1 MINKKGDFMK
11 KKVTSLL
18 MSLML
23 SLFVL
28 TACGNNGQEAKEPV
42 ENKAQTEESA
52 ESTESTE
59 EENAD
64 QEADADKEADAEEA
78 KEDASD
84 DSASGETT
92 EIVFWHAMGG
102 GQGEALEKLVKQF
115 EEENPNI
122 KVNLQNQG
130 NYGDLNQILVATMQS
145 PQDLPTI
152 TQAYPDWMLQ
162 FESADL
168 VTELTDMVKGDNGI
182 EDYEDILPGVREE
195 IEEDGKIMGLPFN
208 KSTEVFWYNKTLF
221 DELGLEVPTTYEELE
236 EVSKKIKEE
245 KDIPGVGFDSLPN
258 YYATYMHNNGVEMD
272 QDLDVASDKS
282 VEAVDYY
289 QRGIKEGYFRI
300 AGTDQYMSGPF
311 ANEQVGAYIGSNA
324 GEVYV
329 KDGVEGKFE
338 YAAAPY
344 PAESSVQQGTNI
356 YMFEN
361 ASEDQKKA
369 AFEFLKFLVSKE
381 SQIQFALDTGYM
393 PARTSA
399 VEDSKYKDSDSAI
412 AKILA
417 DATKNLYSRPLAP
430 GSQQAYND
438 IGSTLEQILSN
449 PDADIKAELEAF
461 APQYQSDFSDAN

>member
-1 MINKKGDFMK
+1 MK

-28 TACGNNGQEAKEPV
+28 TACGNNGQEAKEPA
-42 ENKAQTEESA
+42 ENKAQTEETA
-52 ESTESTE
+52 ESTE
-59 EENAD
+59 EENTD
-64 QEADADKEADAEEA
+64 QEADNEEA
-78 KEDASD
+78 KEEDATD
-84 DSASGETT
+84 DSASGEAT

-115 EEENPNI
+115 EDENPNI

-162 FESADL
+162 FQSADL
-168 VTELTDMVKGDNGI
+168 VTDLTDMVKGDNGI

-208 KSTEVFWYNKTLF
+208 KSTEVLWYNKTLF

-272 QDLDVASDKS
+272 QDLDVAGDES
-282 VEAVDYY
+282 VAAVEYY
-289 QRGIKEGYFRI
+289 QKGIKEGYFRI

-361 ASEDQKKA
+361 ASDDQKKA

>member
-1 MINKKGDFMK
+1 MK

-28 TACGNNGQEAKEPV
+28 TACGNNGQEAKEAP
-42 ENKAQTEESA
+42 ETNTQTEESA
-52 ESTESTE
+52 EGTESTE

-64 QEADADKEADAEEA
+64 QAADTEEA
-78 KEDASD
+78 KEEDATD
-84 DSASGETT
+84 DSASGEAT

-162 FESADL
+162 FQSADL
-168 VTELTDMVKGDNGI
+168 VADLTDMVKGENGI

-221 DELGLEVPTTYEELE
+221 DELGLEVPTTFEELE

-258 YYATYMHNNGVEMD
+258 YYATYMHNNGLEMD
-272 QDLDVASDKS
+272 QDLDLAGDKS

-289 QRGIKEGYFRI
+289 QKGIKEGYFRI

-361 ASEDQKKA
+361 ASDEQKKA

-449 PDADIKAELEAF
+449 PDADIKSELEAF
-461 APQYQSDFSDAN
+461 APQYQSDFTDAN

>member
-64 QEADADKEADAEEA
+64 QEADAEEA
-78 KEDASD
+78 KEEDASD
-84 DSASGETT
+84 DSTSGETT

-162 FESADL
+162 FQSADL
-168 VTELTDMVKGDNGI
+168 VTDLTDMVKGENGI

-195 IEEDGKIMGLPFN
+195 IEEDGKIMALPFN

-221 DELGLEVPTTYEELE
+221 DELGLEVPTTYDELF
-236 EVSKKIKEE
+236 EVSKKIYDE
-245 KDIPGVGFDSLPN
+245 KGIPGVGFDSLPN
-258 YYATYMHNNGVEMD
+258 FYVTYLKNMGDIPMD
-272 QDLDVASDKS
+272 ENLDVASEPS
-282 VEAVDYY
+282 VAAVEYY
-289 QRGIKEGYFRI
+289 QNGIKEGYFRI

-361 ASEDQKKA
+361 ASDDQKKA

>member
-1 MINKKGDFMK
+1 MIRKKGDFMK

-28 TACGNNGQEAKEPV
+28 TACGNNGQEAKEAP
-42 ENKAQTEESA
+42 ETNTQTEESA
-52 ESTESTE
+52 EGTESTE

-64 QEADADKEADAEEA
+64 QAADTEEA
-78 KEDASD
+78 KEEDATD
-84 DSASGETT
+84 DSASGEAT

-162 FESADL
+162 FQSADL
-168 VTELTDMVKGDNGI
+168 VADLTDMVKGENGI

-221 DELGLEVPTTYEELE
+221 DELGLEVPTTFEELE

-258 YYATYMHNNGVEMD
+258 YYATYMHNNGLEMD
-272 QDLDVASDKS
+272 QDLDLAGDKS

-289 QRGIKEGYFRI
+289 QKGIKEGYFRI

-324 GEVYV
+324 GEIYV

-361 ASEDQKKA
+361 ASDEQKKA